1 MTAVPTAL
9 PPDGGQQRRTLGLE
23 HWAVVASAAPL
34 ACKATARADRYDA
47 LPDSGDVRAS
57 GRRESVARL
66 RAAAASAQL
75 LITSLMGFLPCASPR
90 REPAPSSVARGREST
105 DIRAA
110 VAARRDR
117 AAEARDLEASMRD
130 RRARGVSAD
139 LDPGFADRFLS
150 ARDRDEAA
158 GDRVLALEDRLDTR
172 DETGQAG
179 GRVPPPPAEVRAA
192 AHSLSE
198 RLDAGRAFHQAQGM
212 LMTRSGMSAAGAFE
226 ALLLA
231 SVEQDVSLF
240 ETAGRVVQEGSW
252 PDPRPEAPARGT
264 SGGSA
269 PRHHSSR

>member
-1 MTAVPTAL
+1 MTGKLTAP
-9 PPDGGQQRRTLGLE
+9 PPDGGQQQRTLGLE
-23 HWAVVASAAPL
+23 HWAVVASAADL
-34 ACKATARADRYDA
+34 ACKATALADRYDA
-47 LPDSGDVRAS
+47 LPDSGDARAS

-75 LITSLMGFLPCASPR
+75 LITSLMSFLPCASLGQ
-90 REPAPSSVARGREST
+90 ELAPSSVAQGREPT

-158 GDRVLALEDRLDTR
+158 GDRVLALEDRRATR

-179 GRVPPPPAEVRAA
+179 GRVPSPPAEVSAA
-192 AHSLSE
+192 PHSLSE

-231 SVEQDVSLF
+231 SVQQDVSLF
-240 ETAGRVVQEGSW
+240 ETAGRVVREGSY
-252 PDPRPEAPARGT
+252 PDLRPDAPAR
-264 SGGSA
+264 
-269 PRHHSSR
+269 

>member
-1 MTAVPTAL
+1 MTAKPTAL
-9 PPDGGQQRRTLGLE
+9 PPDGGQQQRPLGLE
-23 HWAVVASAAPL
+23 HWAVVASAADL
-34 ACKATARADRYDA
+34 ARKSTALADRYDA
-47 LPDSGDVRAS
+47 LPDSGDARAS
-57 GRRESVARL
+57 ARRESVARL
-66 RAAAASAQL
+66 RAAAASAQV
-75 LITSLMGFLPCASPR
+75 LITSLMGFLPCESLR
-90 REPAPSSVARGREST
+90 REPAPSSVARGREPT

-212 LMTRSGMSAAGAFE
+212 LMARSDMSAAAAFE

-231 SVEQDVSLF
+231 SVQQDVSLF
-240 ETAGRVVQEGSW
+240 ETAGRVVQEGSY
-252 PDPRPEAPARGT
+252 PDP
-264 SGGSA
+264 
-269 PRHHSSR
+269 